1 MINILHLKKNYYINK
16 DNFTTALN
24 NVSININDGELL
36 SIIGASGSGK
46 TTLLHI
52 IAGLIP
58 YDSGQVFIDKQD
70 IGKLSQ
76 SQRTELRNHKIS
88 LILQNFGLIEDF
100 SVFDNVQ
107 LPVCFSK
114 NTKNCKKRVY
124 DVLEQV
130 GLKEY
135 IRKPVSQLSGGE
147 KQRVAIA
154 RGLVTE
160 PEYILAD
167 EPTGALD
174 SKTSD
179 EIMKL
184 LLNLN
189 KKGTTIIIV
198 THNPQIAKM
207 CSRQIELKDGKIIN
221 DTQGGSTDESSH

>member
-1 MINILHLKKNYYINK
+1 MSK
-16 DNFTTALN
+16 DSFTVALN
-24 NVSININDGELL
+24 DISININDGELL

-46 TTLLHI
+46 STFLHI

-76 SQRTELRNHKIS
+76 SKKTELRNHKIS
-88 LILQNFGLIEDF
+88 LILQSFGLIEDF

-107 LPVCFSK
+107 LPVCFSRD
-114 NTKNCKKRVY
+114 TKNCKKRVY

-130 GLKEY
+130 GLKEH

-154 RGLVTE
+154 RGLVTN

-179 EIMKL
+179 EIMNL
-184 LLNLN
+184 LLDLN
-189 KKGTTIIIV
+189 RKGTTVILV
-198 THNPQIAKM
+198 THNPDIAGM
-207 CSRQIELKDGKIIN
+207 CNRQIELKDGQIIS
-221 DTQGGSTDESSH
+221 DTQGEKAV